1 MDKDNHDIEAGVD
14 SKSVHVKAASETSS
28 LGMMEEG
35 EIVTLT
41 NEDNIRIRNK
51 TDKTILAILTW
62 VYFLQVLDKGIL
74 GTAAIFNLEKDTGLV
89 GSQYSL
95 VSSIAPIAQV
105 AWQPFSAWLIVKV
118 PPRILMPSMVLCWG
132 VAAASTAA
140 CNSFAGL
147 VAVRFFLGLFEAGC
161 LPLFTILTGQWY
173 RRVEQPLRV
182 SIWNSMNGTATMVAS
197 ALSYGLGHIPSNV
210 LKPWQIIFLVVGLVT
225 IISAPFVY
233 WKLDNDITTARFLTE
248 HERRQG
254 VERLRANQTGSAS
267 YDFDWSQVIEV
278 ALDPKSW
285 LWIVMAL
292 LPNMGSAMTSTFGPL
307 IVKGFGFDAYE
318 TSLLNIPFGAMQ
330 TIVIIGGCWA
340 SYKLKLKSAILIG
353 FMIPVVVGIAVLYAL
368 PHEPSKQG
376 PLLLAYYLCSFLFAA
391 NPLLLSWV
399 VANTAGAAKTSVT
412 MALYQAGTS
421 AGALSGPLLFTAEQ
435 FPSYLPGIRAVLGL
449 FIALIGC
456 VVIQVLNL
464 AWLNRLNK
472 KKRVSN
478 GKMADVQDKSMTH
491 GFETD
496 GKAQGPAPTEAA
508 PFVDLTDREN
518 DEFVYVY

>member
-1 MDKDNHDIEAGVD
+1 MANHDIEAVAD
-14 SKSVHVKAASETSS
+14 SKSVHANAPSDTPTP
-28 LGMMEEG
+28 GHMDEG
-35 EIVTLT
+35 ELVILT
-41 NEDNIRIRNK
+41 NEDNIRIRRK
-51 TDKTILAILTW
+51 TDKRILAILTW
-62 VYFLQVLDKGIL
+62 VYFLQILDKGVL
-74 GTAAIFNLEKDTGLV
+74 GTASIFNLQEDTGLV

-118 PPRILMPSMVLCWG
+118 PPRILMPSMILCWG

-140 CNSFAGL
+140 CHNFAGL
-147 VAVRFFLGLFEAGC
+147 VTVRFFLGLFEAGC
-161 LPLFTILTGQWY
+161 MPLFTILTAQWY

-197 ALSYGLGHIPSNV
+197 ALSYGLGHIPPTV
-210 LKPWQIIFLVVGLVT
+210 LKPWQTIFLVVGLVT
-225 IISAPFVY
+225 IVTAPFIY

-248 HERRQG
+248 HERKQG

-285 LWIVMAL
+285 IWIIMAL

-330 TIVIIGGCWA
+330 TIVIISGCWA
-340 SYKLKLKSAILIG
+340 SYKLRLKSAILIG
-353 FMIPVVVGIAVLYAL
+353 FMIPVVAGIAVLYAL
-368 PHEPSKQG
+368 PHEKSQQG
-376 PLLLAYYLCSFLFAA
+376 PLLLAYYLCAFLFAA

-421 AGALSGPLLFTAEQ
+421 AGALAGPLLFTAEQ
-435 FPSYLPGIRAVLGL
+435 APSYLPGIRAVLGL
-449 FIALIGC
+449 FIALVGL

-464 AWLNRLNK
+464 SWLNRLNK
-472 KKRVSN
+472 KRRISN
-478 GKMADVQDKSMTH
+478 GKIGDLQDKSMTH
-491 GFETD
+491 AFETD
-496 GKAQGPAPTEAA
+496 GKVVDEPRTADAA
-508 PFVDLTDREN
+508 PFVDLTDRKN